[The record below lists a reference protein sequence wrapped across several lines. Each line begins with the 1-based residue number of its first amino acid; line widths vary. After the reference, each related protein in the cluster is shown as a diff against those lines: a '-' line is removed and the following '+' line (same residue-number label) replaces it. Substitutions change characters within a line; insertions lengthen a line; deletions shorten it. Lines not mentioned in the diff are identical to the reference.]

1 MSEVKNPLA
10 LSIRWADKINL
21 LLQRMNETN

>member
-1 MSEVKNPLA
+1 MSEVENPLA

-21 LLQRMNETN
+21 YPQRIDETN